1 MNINSI
7 SDNGF
12 TLNPIN
18 EKPKTEKTSD
28 INKSFS
34 DILKQ
39 AVETDA
45 ADKAENMGLL
55 TGDTENLHNTMIS
68 AEKADLALLLA
79 VQIRNKVIDAY
90 SEIMRM
96 QF

>member
-7 SDNGF
+7 LDNGF
-12 TLNPIN
+12 TLNPLN

-55 TGDTENLHNTMIS
+55 TGETDNLHNAMIS

-79 VQIRNKVIDAY
+79 VQVRNKVIDAY
-90 SEIMRM
+90 NEIMRM